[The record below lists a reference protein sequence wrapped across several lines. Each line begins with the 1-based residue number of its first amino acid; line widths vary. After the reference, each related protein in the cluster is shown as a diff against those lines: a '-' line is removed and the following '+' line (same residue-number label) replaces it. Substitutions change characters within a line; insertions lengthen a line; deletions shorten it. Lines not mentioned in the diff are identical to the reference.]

1 MTILASI
8 ISLCGVAEQHMQQYF
23 SYICVFVMWSKIHPC
38 QGQNVKVNAAMD
50 HIRLYVGYLL
60 LDT

>member
-50 HIRLYVGYLL
+50 HIRL
-60 LDT
+60 